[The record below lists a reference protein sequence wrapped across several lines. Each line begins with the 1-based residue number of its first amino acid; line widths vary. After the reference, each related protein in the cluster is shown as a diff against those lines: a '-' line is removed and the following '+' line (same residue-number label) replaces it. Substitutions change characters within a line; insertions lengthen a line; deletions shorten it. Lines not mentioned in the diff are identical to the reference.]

1 LILPRPLSDIL
12 CAGFGYTFDALASA
26 APSASSSHHPF
37 FGSVISSSPTSSPL
51 PKESAPPLRRR
62 LRRRTS
68 EEEHFPPSQPFSP
81 LSATFSRSPKSPKSP
96 KSARSG
102 PRRRATF
109 PKSPGSPFFR
119 TDGGASAKAQDAEDQ
134 DAEQDE
140 DGEDVHENELA
151 RAFGIIFSTAR
162 KFRAITILQVWFPFL
177 RRFVSDRSLA
187 IPSSHSSSRMV
198 SLRG

>member
-1 LILPRPLSDIL
+1 LILRRALSDIL

-26 APSASSSHHPF
+26 APSTSSSHHPF
-37 FGSVISSSPTSSPL
+37 FGSVISSSPTSLSL

-62 LRRRTS
+62 LRRRMS

-96 KSARSG
+96 KSVRSG
-102 PRRRATF
+102 PRRRAAF
-109 PKSPGSPFFR
+109 PKSPGSPFFE
-119 TDGGASAKAQDAEDQ
+119 TDGGASAKAQDAE
-134 DAEQDE
+134 QDE
-140 DGEDVHENELA
+140 DGENVHENELA

-177 RRFVSDRSLA
+177 RRFVSNCFLA
-187 IPSSHSSSRMV
+187 IPSPHPLSRMV